1 MTLVSITF
9 SGYIVGDVVFI
20 VGSVTGKLGGSALIA
35 ERLIFFVSFCLFFS
49 FFFND
54 DMGWRCDDV
63 FTID

>member
-49 FFFND
+49 FFFL
-54 DMGWRCDDV
+54 MMTWAGGV
-63 FTID
+63 MMSLL